1 MCQSLDQKRAAYAW
15 ERVQEV
21 TSDYVNLAKAAPSLI
36 MGNGLMQTL
45 AFFKSKGG
53 EHHTKLLGDILGW
66 LVKGEAA
73 CPFLTSPEFEQA
85 MKTLASD
92 VSSEQYLHATQEALA
107 ILKWIRQFAAAK
119 DRKNGEDRR
128 GAR

>member
-1 MCQSLDQKRAAYAW
+1 MSQSLDQKRAAYAW
-15 ERVQEV
+15 ERVQQV

-45 AFFKSKGG
+45 AFFKSKDGK
-53 EHHTKLLGDILGW
+53 HHTKLLEDILGW
-66 LVKGEAA
+66 LAKGEAA

-85 MKTLASD
+85 METLASHA
-92 VSSEQYLHATQEALA
+92 SSEEYLHATQEALA